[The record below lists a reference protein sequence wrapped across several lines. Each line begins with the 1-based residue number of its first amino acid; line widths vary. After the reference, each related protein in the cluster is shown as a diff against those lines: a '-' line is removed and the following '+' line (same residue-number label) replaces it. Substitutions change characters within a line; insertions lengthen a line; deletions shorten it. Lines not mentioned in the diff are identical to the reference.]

1 MPITDLLIR
10 NAQQYGSEVALVE
23 INPDVCEVRRRV
35 SWREYELIEEGAAQ
49 TFRREITWR
58 AFNEKANRCANLL
71 LQRGVR
77 KGDKVAI
84 LLMNGL
90 EWLPVYFGILKT
102 GALAVRSITHTADES
117 RTVLIWRSD
126 AQFSSGVYRA
136 HREIVT

>member
-71 LQRGVR
+71 LQRGDLGHTPLCPLDGAGQLVKPGR
-77 KGDKVAI
+77 PLRRSCGQRVVFQQ
-84 LLMNGL
+84 
-90 EWLPVYFGILKT
+90 PVFL
-102 GALAVRSITHTADES
+102 
-117 RTVLIWRSD
+117 
-126 AQFSSGVYRA
+126 
-136 HREIVT
+136 